1 MAVFV
6 TFWLSSPPFVGLFK
20 LFLRVHHSPSLT
32 RLPVS
37 RLHVSHT
44 KVRARLEKKLQ
55 VRQKTGFTF
64 NFAIDRDADDVQEGE
79 VCGRGNSGERG
90 SFRFDFNPTNTTVGA
105 GTSTESKLRG
115 SGGSAN
121 PRAVGDFVVETE
133 TRRSQPNGK
142 KKTKKKR
149 VGKKKKGGKRNDKP
163 TEHGLEGLAGE
174 QQPQATTPPAAAAPS
189 TLVAGGNETNDSPRL
204 TAARDFDPKRDPAQE
219 LVELN
224 EVGEKTAPETLRP
237 PPGFTLES
245 WKDPALSGEER
256 RRRRFG
262 SGVRNMA
269 AIQRSC
275 YARRALVADGELE
288 TVESP
293 ARHGGLIRPDR
304 NRACAGAAGPVQAG
318 SHGRTTSGGSSVF
331 AFGFDIGIS
340 FNGGS

>member
-1 MAVFV
+1 MSSVSK
-6 TFWLSSPPFVGLFK
+6 LSSHFTRRREPSCT
-20 LFLRVHHSPSLT
+20 SPEESSEKPST
-32 RLPVS
+32 S
-37 RLHVSHT
+37 
-44 KVRARLEKKLQ
+44 VRARLEKKLQ

-105 GTSTESKLRG
+105 GTSKESKLRG

-163 TEHGLEGLAGE
+163 TEHGLEGFAGK

-304 NRACAGAAGPVQAG
+304 NRVRRFLLSALTSAYHSTAAARY
-318 SHGRTTSGGSSVF
+318 S
-331 AFGFDIGIS
+331 IS
-340 FNGGS
+340 RDVYDARNLSRVDYCRVKHLFY